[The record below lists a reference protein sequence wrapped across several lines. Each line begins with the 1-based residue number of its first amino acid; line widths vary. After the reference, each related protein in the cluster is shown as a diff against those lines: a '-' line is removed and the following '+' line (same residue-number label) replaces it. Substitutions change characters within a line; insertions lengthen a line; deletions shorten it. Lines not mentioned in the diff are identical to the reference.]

1 MRGEQRDR
9 AYGNGEHLA
18 PDPRGGGLSP
28 WADAAADAPGWQITT
43 RSRRL
48 AAAVATTLSG
58 RAVHCHG
65 PGQWQARI
73 PQAVLMVVA
82 IAADADALRC
92 RLSAQP
98 HYGVFVVA
106 FAPWPVATVLNCPL
120 AALPAQGQLSVRDVR
135 VVTRMGRTVRY
146 LVPAFAPS

>member
-1 MRGEQRDR
+1 MT
-9 AYGNGEHLA
+9 GEHIA
-18 PDPRGGGLSP
+18 PDARGGRLSP

-58 RAVHCHG
+58 RIVHCHG
-65 PGQWQARI
+65 QGEWQACI
-73 PQAVLMVVA
+73 PHAVLTVVV
-82 IAADADALRC
+82 IDADADALRC
-92 RLSAQP
+92 RFSAQL
-98 HYGVFVVA
+98 HHGVFVLAV
-106 FAPWPVATVLNCPL
+106 APWPAATVLKCPL